1 MEMQRKRLDHKDLT
15 GRLTQMANNIFS
27 ELFSLSKDLAP
38 WQNEAIRR
46 MFAQGGSLP
55 QKDRD
60 EIFEIALVEHGLK
73 KASTPF
79 SDLML
84 KAPDLPALPVPGQKL
99 TLVGVRGLTNVNA
112 LKSDQ
117 RLPIGK
123 QFTVIYGHNASGK
136 SGYARVMK
144 KAFHARAV
152 DQILPNVYV
161 ADKAG
166 PASAIFEIEQH
177 GVVRDEKWIDG
188 SSSPSGLSRFAV
200 FDAKCARVYIADSSE
215 LSFLPYGFDIIKGLG
230 EITAEIKKRLQNV
243 AAQNTPRPDAL
254 SHLVDTTSTGKFV
267 GALSFSVTEDDA
279 NKRAEWTSADA
290 ETLKAKE
297 KELSELK
304 ANSPQTLRAT
314 LLGQKKRLEA
324 IKSSVSRLQDGISAA
339 RVAEIKE
346 KVTELQKREQAVE
359 VAAKAAFG
367 DLEFNGVGG
376 DVWRELLLAAE
387 KYSTQLAY
395 PGQPFPAMET
405 GAKCVLCFQPLDN
418 AAKVRL
424 KGFWDFIQDDAS
436 SKRDL
441 AIQEVESEQGKLGRL
456 PHGVP
461 KEIEVLEDVVQAFGS
476 KVFEEP
482 KVFFPTATS
491 RLTAIEAAAKSRQ
504 WSVLPV
510 EPASPAP
517 ICEAEIKAI
526 EDRLNGLADDAKV
539 SEQIRLLET
548 EVAELKAR
556 LKLNQ
561 YLNAVLNHLRSLKF
575 AESART
581 AADKITTNKIALKAG
596 ELQQRLVTD
605 AFKSQVLTN
614 LKEIGLAQ
622 TRLGVERQPGGKGK
636 VLHKV
641 TIEGA
646 TIGSPDA
653 VFSEGERTAISLAC
667 FLAELSANDDNCG
680 IIFDDPVSS
689 FDHRIRAAVVRLLV
703 GEARNRQVVTFT
715 HDLAFLRDLWE
726 EAGCQQI
733 DIVPQN
739 IEALGEAAGI
749 VSENLPWSGKKVN
762 ERIQH
767 LETLLIVAKTA
778 DASADVQKFRPAV
791 REFYDLLRSTWER
804 AVEELLFNR
813 VVERLERDIKT
824 RSLAGVYV
832 DYESVESVFKGMTRI
847 SAVIEA
853 HDHAAGENPSL
864 PTSSDMKNDLDFFK
878 DFVEKQKSKK
888 ATAEKQHKHLK

>member
-1 MEMQRKRLDHKDLT
+1 
-15 GRLTQMANNIFS
+15 MANNIFS

-38 WQNEAIRR
+38 WQNEAIHR
-46 MFAQGGSLP
+46 MFVQGGSLP

-60 EIFEIALVEHGLK
+60 EIFDIALVEHGLK
-73 KASTPF
+73 KASTPLG
-79 SDLML
+79 DLML
-84 KAPDLPALPVPGQKL
+84 KAADLPPLPVPGQKL
-99 TLVGVRGLTNVNA
+99 TLVGVRDLTNVNA
-112 LKSDQ
+112 LKCYQ
-117 RLPIGK
+117 RIAIGK
-123 QFTVIYGHNASGK
+123 QLTVIYGHNASGK

-152 DQILPNVYV
+152 DPILPNVYV
-161 ADKAG
+161 AGKAG

-188 SSSPSGLSRFAV
+188 SSSPAGLSRFAV
-200 FDAKCARVYIADSSE
+200 FDAKCGRVYITDSSE

-230 EITAEIKKRLQNV
+230 EITAEIKKRLQDV
-243 AAQNTPRPDAL
+243 EAQNTPKPDAL

-267 GALSFSVTEDDA
+267 GALSFSVTEDDV
-279 NKRAEWTSADA
+279 NKRAGWMSADD

-304 ANSPQTLRAT
+304 ANSPQALRAT
-314 LLGQKKRLEA
+314 LIGQRKRLET
-324 IKSSVSRLQDGISAA
+324 IKSIVSALQDGISAA
-339 RVAEIKE
+339 RVAEIKG
-346 KVTELQKREQAVE
+346 KVDELQKREQAVE

-367 DLEFNGVGG
+367 GLELNGVGG

-395 PGQPFPAMET
+395 PDQPFPATEM

-441 AIQEVESEQGKLGRL
+441 AVREVKIEQESLAGL
-456 PHGVP
+456 PHDVP
-461 KEIEVLEDVVQAFGS
+461 KEIEVIEDAVQGFGS
-476 KVFEEP
+476 KVFEEL
-482 KVFFPTATS
+482 KVFFPTATG
-491 RLTAIEAAAKSRQ
+491 RLNAIEAAAKYRQ
-504 WSVLPV
+504 WGELSA

-526 EDRLNGLADDAKV
+526 KDRLNGLADDAKV
-539 SEQIRLLET
+539 SQQIQLLET
-548 EVAELKAR
+548 QVKELKAR

-561 YLNAVLNHLRSLKF
+561 NLNAVLNHLRSMKF
-575 AESART
+575 AESARS

-596 ELQQRLVTD
+596 ELQQKLVTD
-605 AFKSQVLTN
+605 AFKNQVLNN
-614 LKEIGLAQ
+614 LKEIGLVR

-646 TIGSPDA
+646 TLGTPDA

-703 GEARNRQVVTFT
+703 GEAKNRQVVIFT

-726 EAGCQQI
+726 KAGIQEI

-739 IEALGEAAGI
+739 IEALGDVAGI
-749 VSENLPWSGKKVN
+749 ISENLPWSGKKVK
-762 ERIQH
+762 ERIHH
-767 LETLLIVAKTA
+767 LESLLTDAKTA
-778 DASADVQKFRPAV
+778 EAAADVQKYKFAV
-791 REFYDLLRSTWER
+791 NEFYDLFRPTWER
-804 AVEELLFNR
+804 SVEELLFNK
-813 VVERLERDIKT
+813 VVERLEREIKT
-824 RSLAGVYV
+824 KSLAGVYV
-832 DYESVESVFKGMTRI
+832 DYESVESVFKGMARI

-864 PTSSDMKNDLDFFK
+864 PTISDMKSDLDFFK
-878 DFVEKQKSKK
+878 DFVEKQKRKK
-888 ATAEKQHKHLK
+888 ADAEKQHKHLK